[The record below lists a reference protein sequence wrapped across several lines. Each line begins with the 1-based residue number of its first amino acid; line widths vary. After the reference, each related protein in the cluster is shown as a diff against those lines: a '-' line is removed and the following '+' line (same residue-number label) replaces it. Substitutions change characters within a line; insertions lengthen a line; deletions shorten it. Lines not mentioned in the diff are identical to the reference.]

1 MIQNKFLLKNK
12 KSSRFVIGSI
22 LGLTAILVLM
32 ASDRLLYF
40 WSAQNA
46 LGQSEAIIAGLQA
59 ENQRLLVSSR
69 EIAESGVLNR
79 YIKDRNLI
87 DLFAIL
93 TDEKARRGVGDM
105 VVTDAEGI
113 VLSRTQVPARRGD
126 FVFETTDWGK
136 ALAAGETVSAVMEG
150 RAWPLVLMG
159 GTRIEENGKLVGTIL
174 SSEIVTDGLVRNL
187 ANKYLINQAQ
197 VALYARKSGVV
208 GSSFEP
214 ESQAR
219 LVTAYFNVGSDWTEN
234 LETDQSVEK
243 EGQNYFVFNVT

>member
-79 YIKDRNLI
+79 YIKNRNII
-87 DLFAIL
+87 DLYAFL
-93 TDEKARRGVGDM
+93 PDEKARRLSPP
-105 VVTDAEGI
+105 TD
-113 VLSRTQVPARRGD
+113 RGR
-126 FVFETTDWGK
+126 
-136 ALAAGETVSAVMEG
+136 S
-150 RAWPLVLMG
+150 
-159 GTRIEENGKLVGTIL
+159 
-174 SSEIVTDGLVRNL
+174 
-187 ANKYLINQAQ
+187 
-197 VALYARKSGVV
+197 
-208 GSSFEP
+208 
-214 ESQAR
+214 
-219 LVTAYFNVGSDWTEN
+219 
-234 LETDQSVEK
+234 
-243 EGQNYFVFNVT
+243 